1 MADVS
6 AQIRSM
12 KPFCLWFT
20 AVLSLLA
27 ALTVQ
32 ANKAILNADG
42 VLEIDGQKVFVIG
55 FTAGPPPGGQAPNG
69 KDAFAELADAGA
81 FFGGPGREQPWSEAR
96 FELERKYE
104 EAAARHGLH
113 CWLNLREAA
122 KLKASDTK
130 SEALLHRLLTT
141 FQEHPG

>member
-1 MADVS
+1 
-6 AQIRSM
+6 M

-81 FFGGPGREQPWSEAR
+81 TFMRAGPEQPWSEAR

-113 CWLNLREAA
+113 CWLNLR
-122 KLKASDTK
+122 
-130 SEALLHRLLTT
+130 SEERRVGK
-141 FQEHPG
+141 ECRSRWSPY